1 MDARRLVMGLGAA
14 IVVGVGA
21 LAAFASVPGRG
32 GERGR
37 GHDALAAAV
46 ESEYGDALRN
56 AGVQSVGVDPRTR
69 DVVVV
74 FADVRPGGR
83 PVGRLAGLAGP
94 EGCGETDLGVEVAG
108 QITAWGQDGVRRER
122 MRCVLD
128 AVVTQMAV
136 LRGS

>member
-1 MDARRLVMGLGAA
+1 MDVRRLVMGLGVL

-21 LAAFASVPGRG
+21 VAVLGPELSGARAANG
-32 GERGR
+32 GG
-37 GHDALAAAV
+37 ALAQAV

-56 AGVQSVGVDPRTR
+56 AGVQSVGVDPRTQ

-83 PVGRLAGLAGP
+83 PVGRLVGLAGP
-94 EGCGETDLGVEVAG
+94 EGCGETDLGIEVAG
-108 QITAWGQDGVRRER
+108 QITAWGQAGVRRER

-128 AVVTQMAV
+128 AVVTRMAV